1 MKRLTYYIGLHAPT
15 STNDAASV
23 TERRTIALDLL
34 AGAYDALTVAD
45 VTGMWEGVEEPSLRV
60 EVIIGET
67 DYEDAGFTRDEQA
80 HEIARDLALALDQD
94 AVGLSIEPIEFHI
107 IKQD

>member
-23 TERRTIALDLL
+23 TERRTMALDLL

-45 VTGMWEGVEEPSLRV
+45 VLGMWEGVEEPSLRV
-60 EVIIGET
+60 EVIIGEP
-67 DYEDAGFTRDEQA
+67 EAEAGFTRTEQA
-80 HEIARDLALALDQD
+80 HEIARDLALTLNQD
-94 AVGLSIEPIEFHI
+94 AVGLSIETLADFRI
-107 IKQD
+107 ITQD